1 MLSTINVVL
10 RQAPGQEASV
20 LGIRA
25 AYAML
30 TAGGFDVRLL
40 CLGDG
45 VYNLLGVPGY
55 PGDLLRRFAA
65 EGGTLHAHDEALAE
79 RGIAATAL
87 EAGTEALDAAALAD
101 LVADAEATTAY

>member
-1 MLSTINVVL
+1 MFSTINVVL
-10 RQAPGQEASV
+10 RQAPGQEPAV
-20 LGIRA
+20 LGLRA

-30 TAGGFDVRLL
+30 TAGGFDVRLM

-55 PGDLLRRFAA
+55 IGDLLRRFVA
-65 EGGTLHAHDEALAE
+65 EGGTVHALKGSLTERSIPPEVLESGTAVLDPDEMAE
-79 RGIAATAL
+79 
-87 EAGTEALDAAALAD
+87 

>member
-10 RQAPGQEASV
+10 RQAPGQEPSV

-45 VYNLLGVPGY
+45 VYNLAGVPGY
-55 PGDLLRRFAA
+55 IGDLVGRFAA
-65 EGGTLHAHDEALAE
+65 EGGTLHALDAALASRGLTPEALAD
-79 RGIAATAL
+79 
-87 EAGTEALDAAALAD
+87 GTEVIDAAAMAD

>member
-45 VYNLLGVPGY
+45 VYNLLGLPGY
-55 PGDLLRRFAA
+55 PGELVRRFAA
-65 EGGTLHAHDEALAE
+65 EGGTLHAHDEALSG
-79 RGIAATAL
+79 RGIAAEAL
-87 EAGTEALDAAALAD
+87 EDGTEVLGAAELAD

>member
-55 PGDLLRRFAA
+55 PGDLVRRFAA
-65 EGGTLHAHDEALAE
+65 EGGTLHAHDEALDA
-79 RGIAATAL
+79 RGLSGAAL
-87 EAGTEALDAAALAD
+87 EPGTEVLDAAAMAD